1 MRNLETLRDRLKADR
16 NPGHEIATFLLGHSN
31 SIDYLIGHL
40 EGALEALKADQEAER
55 CFAGGL
61 LRAVKREGAPDRFR
75 AAITAGTYDGWNG
88 FNQFRH
94 DVPAA
99 LGKGDLLDHMLEKH
113 EGLGERDR
121 LSSALEDYLEILAT
135 V

>member
-1 MRNLETLRDRLKADR
+1 MKNLTEHRDRLKADR

-40 EGALEALKADQEAER
+40 EGCLEALKADQEAER

-61 LRAVKREGAPDRFR
+61 LRAVKAEAKTWPDF
-75 AAITAGTYDGWNG
+75 AAKVKAGDYDGPAG

-94 DVPAA
+94 DIPAA
-99 LGKGDLLDHMLEKH
+99 LGNGNLLDDLLVKH
-113 EGLGERDR
+113 EGKDERGR
-121 LSSALEDYLEILAT
+121 LMAALIDFLAADEA
-135 V
+135 